1 MLIHN
6 ELKNY
11 DFEANERVRLYREK
25 EGVYALTIFDIV
37 TCDGLTVLWT
47 FYSNYDRENNVSRYT
62 SFFESIHFHFLEYG
76 WISDKQVRNFSNKER
91 ANNFN
96 GETFCVDKI
105 IPLSAQ
111 SAMVVYKKTT
121 GKKALAHFIHI
132 RKKKRWIY
140 YFMGAA
146 HFLNLN
152 LLTEKYAEIEEY
164 NFPLNFDHIPKE
176 SHESDLPEM

>member
-1 MLIHN
+1 M
-6 ELKNY
+6 
-11 DFEANERVRLYREK
+11 K
-25 EGVYALTIFDIV
+25 EY
-37 TCDGLTVLWT
+37 
-47 FYSNYDRENNVSRYT
+47 
-62 SFFESIHFHFLEYG
+62 ESM
-76 WISDKQVRNFSNKER
+76 DKQVAISLKREAEITAKKFSNKNR
-91 ANNFN
+91 DNNFN
-96 GETFCVDKI
+96 GETFWVHEI
-105 IPLSAQ
+105 HPLSAQ

-152 LLTEKYAEIEEY
+152 LLTKKYAEIEEY